1 MEMRPDDRTKS
12 KKQQRWAAKSRGWGV
27 GGVVRHPETCFNLLK
42 LLCQQAGLNPI
53 SPFHVSSSS
62 PVLPKPTMGNVNK
75 LGFGDWIN
83 PFRRARSHE
92 DNLSITGQIQ
102 TGMLEREWH
111 FNARLSLK
119 QSHTSTEDTSEWN
132 MGRAE
137 QKRGLIYLPCVIL
150 HRSHYQ
156 LFVMDAYFLLQWK
169 MAIGAVWYC
178 KIGTY
183 NVLQSKTKAH
193 LHSFQ
198 ALNLIFLCANLACL
212 NVCGES
218 WRKACWYAGDTG
230 KQRYGGARYR
240 CRIDAM
246 RSTVVKSIW
255 PPSMRDR
262 SREQKRGERLRG
274 KGGYRS
280 DACSNKLMSG
290 SAYKEQCCL
299 GNAGSQSLVFAIG
312 ILLSPS

>member
-1 MEMRPDDRTKS
+1 MFQPVETALSASWPKS
-12 KKQQRWAAKSRGWGV
+12 
-27 GGVVRHPETCFNLLK
+27 N
-42 LLCQQAGLNPI
+42 I
-53 SPFHVSSSS
+53 PFHVSSSS
-62 PVLPKPTMGNVNK
+62 PILPKLTMGNVNK

-102 TGMLEREWH
+102 TRMLEREWH

-132 MGRAE
+132 MREWAE
-137 QKRGLIYLPCVIL
+137 QKRGLIYLLCVIL

-193 LHSFQ
+193 LQCFQ

-212 NVCGES
+212 HVCGES

-240 CRIDAM
+240 CCIDAM

-274 KGGYRS
+274 GKVDIDQMHVQTNSCQAQHTKNNVAWATLAPRVW
-280 DACSNKLMSG
+280 
-290 SAYKEQCCL
+290 CL
-299 GNAGSQSLVFAIG
+299 PSEFFWVRHNIWRKWRHIMII
-312 ILLSPS
+312 ILLFQCSHGWSYC